1 MPIGLWIFVRIR
13 ASSCFC
19 VTTIVLESGPP
30 TMVSVVERS
39 NLVVFA
45 ETLIPT
51 LALPSPEFWVTV
63 HQSVVPAMVHS
74 VFDAIEN
81 IVSDCTSGTVSVDIE
96 TDNLGSGL
104 QQTSDIIATV
114 RRVRRLIVVFI

>member
-1 MPIGLWIFVRIR
+1 
-13 ASSCFC
+13 
-19 VTTIVLESGPP
+19 
-30 TMVSVVERS
+30 
-39 NLVVFA
+39 
-45 ETLIPT
+45 
-51 LALPSPEFWVTV
+51 
-63 HQSVVPAMVHS
+63 MVHS

-114 RRVRRLIVVFI
+114 RRVWRLIVVFI

>member
-1 MPIGLWIFVRIR
+1 
-13 ASSCFC
+13 
-19 VTTIVLESGPP
+19 
-30 TMVSVVERS
+30 MVSVVERS

-51 LALPSPEFWVTV
+51 LALPSPELCVTV

-81 IVSDCTSGTVSVDIE
+81 IVSD
-96 TDNLGSGL
+96 
-104 QQTSDIIATV
+104 
-114 RRVRRLIVVFI
+114 